1 VTCRSHLAGDSAS
14 KIAEIAD
21 AATNTLI
28 QTVGEEL
35 QKLGLRGG
43 LGDDRRLRRVIRETI
58 VHRLAEPENAHF
70 TGASHDPEEIKRL
83 EKEFTK

>member
-1 VTCRSHLAGDSAS
+1 
-14 KIAEIAD
+14 
-21 AATNTLI
+21 
-28 QTVGEEL
+28 
-35 QKLGLRGG
+35 
-43 LGDDRRLRRVIRETI
+43 VIRETI